1 MAVETAPH
9 RDPFALSEEER
20 LVRDTAR
27 DWAQREVA
35 PGAAQRD
42 EEERYDRSLFE
53 RAGELGLTGI
63 PYPEEYGGAG
73 MGTFAWVLAAEEVA
87 AADMGMAVS
96 LSVHVLSQL
105 CIFANGTEE
114 QKQRFLPADDR
125 RPRARRIR
133 PDRAAGRI
141 GCRRPR
147 ADRHPRRRRLPAHRH
162 EDLDH
167 ECRRGGAV
175 VVFGTV
181 DRSAGKAGITAF
193 VVEAD
198 TPGFRLGSKER
209 KMGIRGTT
217 GYELVFEERA
227 SRPRTDSATR
237 AMGCGW
243 PCPRWEPA
251 ASASP
256 PAAPGWP
263 AARSSWR
270 PATPLQ
276 RRQFGRA
283 IADQEMIQGMLAEMA
298 TGVDAARLLT
308 WRAARQRDA
317 GQPINAPSS
326 MAKWHA
332 SDVAMRV
339 TTDAVQIYGGA
350 GYSRDNPVERL
361 MRDAKGAQI
370 YEGTNQIHRLIV
382 AQHLLDGMRRGDVT
396 VRRIRTADSVLQH
409 GATSD
414 RRPDR

>member
-1 MAVETAPH
+1 MAVETAPA

-20 LVRDTAR
+20 AVRDTVR

-35 PGAAQRD
+35 PGAADRD
-42 EEERYDRSLFE
+42 EEERYDVSLFH

-63 PYPEEYGGAG
+63 PYPEDYGGAG
-73 MGTFAWVLAAEEVA
+73 LGSFAWALAAEEIA
-87 AADMGMAVS
+87 AADMALGIS

-105 CIFANGTEE
+105 CIFANGTDE
-114 QKQRFLPADDR
+114 QKDRFLP
-125 RPRARRIR
+125 PMT
-133 PDRAAGRI
+133 AGRELGAFALTEPQAGSDAAALALTATRDGDDYLLSGTKI
-141 GCRRPR
+141 WITN
-147 ADRHPRRRRLPAHRH
+147 
-162 EDLDH
+162 
-167 ECRRGGAV
+167 GGEAARY

-181 DRSAGKAGITAF
+181 DRSRGKAGITAF

-217 GYELVFEERA
+217 GYELVFDAARV
-227 SRPRTDSATR
+227 
-237 AMGCGW
+237 
-243 PCPRWEPA
+243 PA
-251 ASASP
+251 ANRLGDEGDGLRVALSALGAGRISI
-256 PAAPGWP
+256 AACCVGL
-263 AARSSWR
+263 ARSALELAGR
-270 PATPLQ
+270 YALQ

-298 TGVDAARLLT
+298 VGVDAARLLT
-308 WRAARQRDA
+308 WRAARLRDV
-317 GQPINAPSS
+317 GQPINAASS
-326 MAKWHA
+326 MAKWYA

-382 AQHLLDGMRRGDVT
+382 AQQLLDGLRHEG
-396 VRRIRTADSVLQH
+396 
-409 GATSD
+409 
-414 RRPDR
+414 

>member
-1 MAVETAPH
+1 MAVETAPS

-20 LVRDTAR
+20 AVRDTVR

-42 EEERYDRSLFE
+42 EEERYDVSLFH

-63 PYPEEYGGAG
+63 PYPEAYGGAG
-73 MGTFAWVLAAEEVA
+73 MGTFAWALAEEEIA
-87 AADMGMAVS
+87 AADMALGIS

-105 CIFANGTEE
+105 CIFANGTDE
-114 QKQRFLPADDR
+114 QKERFLP
-125 RPRARRIR
+125 PMT
-133 PDRAAGRI
+133 AGRELGAFALTEPQAGSDAAALSLAAVRDGDDYLLTGTKI
-141 GCRRPR
+141 WITN
-147 ADRHPRRRRLPAHRH
+147 
-162 EDLDH
+162 
-167 ECRRGGAV
+167 GGEAARY

-181 DRSAGKAGITAF
+181 DRSLGKAGITAF

-209 KMGIRGTT
+209 KMGIRGST
-217 GYELVFEERA
+217 GYELVFDEARV
-227 SRPRTDSATR
+227 
-237 AMGCGW
+237 
-243 PCPRWEPA
+243 PA
-251 ASASP
+251 ANRLGDEGDGLRVALSALGAGRVSI
-256 PAAPGWP
+256 AACCVGLARAALEH
-263 AARSSWR
+263 AARY
-270 PATPLQ
+270 ALQ

-298 TGVDAARLLT
+298 VGVDAARLLT
-308 WRAARQRDA
+308 WRAARLRDG
-317 GQPINAPSS
+317 GQPINSASS
-326 MAKWHA
+326 MAKWYA

-382 AQHLLDGMRRGDVT
+382 AQQLLDALRRET
-396 VRRIRTADSVLQH
+396 
-409 GATSD
+409 
-414 RRPDR
+414 